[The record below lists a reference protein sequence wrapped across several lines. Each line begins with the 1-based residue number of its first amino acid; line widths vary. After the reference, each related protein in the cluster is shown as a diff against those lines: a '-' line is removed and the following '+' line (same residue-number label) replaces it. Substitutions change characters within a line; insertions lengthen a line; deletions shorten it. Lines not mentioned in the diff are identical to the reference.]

1 MASEAW
7 TRSSRSFNSPAP
19 CRFWKGPGSCRF
31 GDKCK
36 FVHDKANSDSRRP
49 HMQQSN
55 PTSNPPSAERE
66 KLYAWR
72 RLRPKPAELPVQLDR
87 ETPKYFQTAF
97 ELVEEDVG
105 LAQEVIKDMA
115 SEQRLPIIRHVIEG
129 VADKS
134 PKEKALI
141 WESRILPLFCVLL
154 HPSVVDSVVLEQE
167 TTTLFRS
174 LLGIDATRLRRLY
187 RFLFDLVDHWSE
199 LNFQNNDSDS
209 GTEALALAC
218 GVLSKVINT
227 STANM
232 VCAHFTSIVD
242 KIQLRLEV
250 FGNRKADFHTMQA
263 EKYLEYVRRRL
274 GLGQSLPNAAQTSSI
289 SSGTLAEFTLS
300 QDMPGRLSRRGP
312 RHDNDH
318 ADILDIKL
326 MPTHEEIMSS
336 RDEYLPVANPAQH
349 HLQGLQGLLD
359 RHFRLLRED
368 TLHDLRNAIRACVDS
383 DVKVKEIRNRVLQY
397 ESAVAIDVSFDWRSG
412 LRFIIRIDQPRA
424 AKGLDKMGRAAWWNQ
439 EKRLADGSLVCIVD
453 KAGSIFFFQVSRST
467 IRDADNKTQQVETG
481 EPEQGPRYS
490 LPDDKDYAYVH
501 LHLVETGTA
510 EVERCML
517 WFKTTGLWQTRR
529 LLEFPSIL
537 LPAFAPPLKAL
548 QKMSRRMDVPFQNLL
563 TLRSGDEPPENPPPL
578 YSLRPGFSFNLSCLS
593 NDGTKL
599 SYATGEAPTPS
610 ELSRHSTLDSTQSE
624 AVLNS
629 LRRSFALIQGPPGT
643 GKSYTGEALIK
654 VLLANKSKAKLGPIM
669 CVCYTNHAL
678 DQLLEHLLDDGVQ
691 NIIRVGSRSKSER
704 LGSVNLRQVVQVE
717 TRTKMEGRSLYESID
732 VLNSDTAEITTKLS
746 KFKSLNTHDK
756 IRLFLAESHP
766 SQHDQ
771 LFGPE
776 PENEEGWQTVR
787 HARKKVLNEW
797 LSGGSTVRTNRPLPE
812 LYRLRLS
819 NLSHQERIVLYEDWL
834 QGALRTELEKLTGL
848 HEAYE
853 KHKEHNNMV
862 RSAIDLRCLQQ
873 ANIIGVTTTGLAM
886 NLDLIRRVQVK
897 VLLCEEAGEV
907 LEAHLLTALLPT
919 VEHAVLIGDHLQLRP
934 QIQDW
939 RLQRANPAGAKYSL
953 DVSLFERLVQPPLNV
968 PSLPFS
974 ILDTQR
980 RMHPSISEL
989 VRFTLYPSLSDSDG
1003 VREYPEVCGLAKR
1016 LFWLH
1021 HESPE
1026 SGRHSDHESIET
1038 SHSNEFEIEMVS
1050 ALVCHLLRQGVYKS
1064 GDIAVLTPYLGQL
1077 KKLRQKLG
1085 SIMQIIVNDRDTED
1099 LAEIDS
1105 SDERPQAASRGE
1117 AAKASAMHGV
1127 RAATVDN
1134 FQGEEA
1140 NVVIVSLVRSN
1151 NEKRCGFL
1159 STPNRINVLL
1169 SRAKH
1174 GMYIIGNSNTSSHVP
1189 MWAQVVEILQNS
1201 GNFGRE
1207 LELQC
1212 PRHPESRSLV
1222 SQAEQ
1227 FIQFSPD
1234 GGCNRKCDRRLACGH
1249 SCTGPCHSD
1258 FLHNALKCLEDCVK
1272 PKEGCDH
1279 ACRKRCGEPC
1289 DKLCREV
1296 LRGVGLE
1303 LPCGHTIDTV
1313 ECWKAQDISN
1323 IRCTVQVNKQV
1334 PGCDHTVKVPCHVDV
1349 ARNSYLCKAECGF
1362 QRPCG
1367 HTCKM
1372 RCSTCRT
1379 REDGEVTGEDHGI
1392 CRQPCERPF
1401 TACSHRCREACHGD
1415 MGCPPCSAPCQNQ
1428 CVHSKCG
1435 KKCHEPCAPCAEE
1448 TCSSSCPHSSCS
1460 MPCAAPCD
1468 WIPCTKR
1475 CPKQLECGHQCPSVC
1490 GERCP
1495 SPRYCQVCAVEDIKD
1510 RTVDF
1515 IMMENYRSI
1524 ELDEDPCIFPDC
1536 GHFLTLTTMDG
1547 QMGLRDHYE
1556 ISPEGAPVALKTG
1569 SEPFSVTKVNV
1580 CPECRGSLRNISRYG
1595 RIVRRGLLDE
1605 STKKF
1610 ISWSRGAWEALME
1623 AFLDAQDALQKTD
1636 SAGSVLPAE
1645 HPGGFSL
1652 EGSRSDQ
1659 VKRVLKLTGTKRHK
1673 SLKRLRSQMAD
1684 FFGSVKRDEQPYQR
1698 VAHLVWHAN
1707 KRRKTSD
1714 FSFDESAIQMGG
1726 VLQAMSLLLRCDLLL
1741 ISDYLGLCRAAEGNV
1756 AAKAAKI
1763 DVAPHIRDCE
1773 RLIHAA
1779 YTRNFHR
1786 LELEGHI
1793 LLVKFC
1799 SLAHPD
1805 DTIPTK
1811 TTVGPDVEAPARDK
1825 VRDLGERHLQLAR
1838 ELVRQK
1844 PSTAPLEPELEA
1856 AGRMLHG
1863 GVFYNEV
1870 SADEL
1875 REVYAAM
1882 SKEFRGTGHWYTC
1895 LNGHPFTI
1903 GECGMPME
1911 RAHCPEC
1918 GAPVG
1923 GQNHE
1928 AVEGV
1933 RRAEDIE
1940 AIAHGVDRM
1949 GL

>member
-1 MASEAW
+1 
-7 TRSSRSFNSPAP
+7 
-19 CRFWKGPGSCRF
+19 
-31 GDKCK
+31 
-36 FVHDKANSDSRRP
+36 
-49 HMQQSN
+49 
-55 PTSNPPSAERE
+55 
-66 KLYAWR
+66 
-72 RLRPKPAELPVQLDR
+72 
-87 ETPKYFQTAF
+87 
-97 ELVEEDVG
+97 
-105 LAQEVIKDMA
+105 MA
-115 SEQRLPIIRHVIEG
+115 SEQRLPIIRDVIEG
-129 VADKS
+129 AANRS
-134 PKEKALI
+134 HKEKVLI
-141 WESRILPLFCVLL
+141 LESRILPLFRILL

-167 TTTLFRS
+167 TVTLFRS
-174 LLGIDATRLRRLY
+174 LLGIDATRLHRLY
-187 RFLFDLVDHWSE
+187 RFLFDLIDHWAE
-199 LNFQNNDSDS
+199 LSFQEIDSDS
-209 GTEALALAC
+209 GMEVLALAC

-232 VCAHFTSIVD
+232 VNEHFSSIVD
-242 KIQLRLEV
+242 EIQLRLEV
-250 FGNRKADFHTMQA
+250 FGNRKTDFHTMQA

-274 GLGQSLPNAAQTSSI
+274 GLGQSLPNAAPTSSTY
-289 SSGTLAEFTLS
+289 SGTFAEFTLS
-300 QDMPGRLSRRGP
+300 QDMPGELSKRGP

-318 ADILDIKL
+318 ADISDIKL
-326 MPTHEEIMSS
+326 MPTHQEIMSS
-336 RDEYLPVANPAQH
+336 RDEYLPTANPAQH

-368 TLHDLRNAIRACVDS
+368 ALHDLRNAIRVRVES
-383 DVKVKEIRNRVLQY
+383 NVKVKEVRTRVVQY
-397 ESAVAIDVSFDWRSG
+397 EHAAAIDVSFEWRSG
-412 LRFIIRIDQPRA
+412 LKFIIRIDQPPA
-424 AKGLDKMGRAAWWNQ
+424 AKGLNKMERAAWWNQ
-439 EKRLADGSLVCIVD
+439 EKRLSDGNLVCIVD
-453 KAGSIFFFQVSRST
+453 EAGSIFFFQVSRST
-467 IRDADNKTQQVETG
+467 IRDADNKTQEVATE
-481 EPEQGPRYS
+481 EPEQRPRYS
-490 LPDDKDYAYVH
+490 LADDKDHAYVH
-501 LHLVETGTA
+501 LHLVEASAGEA
-510 EVERCML
+510 RRCLL
-517 WFKTTGLWQTRR
+517 WFKAMDVWQYRR

-548 QKMSRRMDVPFQNLL
+548 QKMSQRTDVPFQNLL
-563 TLRSGDEPPENPPPL
+563 TLRAGDQTPQIPPPL
-578 YSLRPGFSFNLSCLS
+578 YSLRPGFSFDLSCIS

-599 SYATGEAPTPS
+599 SYATGKDPKPL
-610 ELSRHSTLDSTQSE
+610 ELSRHSSLDSTQSE

-691 NIIRVGSRSKSER
+691 NIIRIGSQSKSER

-717 TRTKMEGRSLYESID
+717 TRTKMERQSLYESVNIM
-732 VLNSDTAEITTKLS
+732 NSDTAEITQKLS
-746 KFKSLNTHDK
+746 TFKSLKPNDK

-771 LFGPE
+771 LFDKE
-776 PENEEGWQTVR
+776 PENWEGWQTVR
-787 HARKKVLNEW
+787 RLRNKALTKW
-797 LSGGSTVRTNRPLPE
+797 LSGGTMAKNPRPLPE
-812 LYRLRLS
+812 LYHIRLS
-819 NLSHQERIVLYEDWL
+819 DLSHQERIVLYEDWL
-834 QGALRTELEKLTGL
+834 QGALRTELEKLSQL

-853 KHKEHNNMV
+853 QHKEHNNKV
-862 RSAIDLRCLQQ
+862 RNAIDLRCLQQ
-873 ANIIGVTTTGLAM
+873 ATIIGVTTTGLAM
-886 NLDLIRRVQVK
+886 NLDLLRRVQTK

-919 VEHAVLIGDHLQLRP
+919 VEHAILIGDHLQLRP

-939 RLQRANPAGAKYSL
+939 RLQRANPAGTKYSL
-953 DVSLFERLVQPPLNV
+953 DVSLFERLVKPPPNI

-980 RMHPSISEL
+980 RMHPLISEL
-989 VRFTLYPSLSDSDG
+989 VRSTLYPSLSDSDV
-1003 VREYPEVCGLAKR
+1003 VRVYPEVWGLAKR

-1026 SGRHSDHESIET
+1026 SGRHSDQESIDT
-1038 SHSNEFEIEMVS
+1038 SYSNDFEIEMVS
-1050 ALVCHLLRQGVYKS
+1050 ALVSHLLRQGVYKS
-1064 GDIAVLTPYLGQL
+1064 GEIAVLTPYLGQL

-1085 SIMQIIVNDRDTED
+1085 SIMQIIVNDRDMKD
-1099 LAEIDS
+1099 LDEMEL
-1105 SDERPQAASRGE
+1105 SDRSPQDAPRGE
-1117 AAKASAMHGV
+1117 AAKASALHGV

-1159 STPNRINVLL
+1159 STSNRINVLL

-1174 GMYIIGNSNTSSHVP
+1174 GMYIIGNSSTSSHVP
-1189 MWAQVVEILQNS
+1189 MWAQVIEILQNS
-1201 GNFGRE
+1201 GNIGRE

-1222 SQAEQ
+1222 SRPEQ
-1227 FIQFSPD
+1227 FIQYSPD
-1234 GGCNRKCDRRLACGH
+1234 GGCNLKCDRRLACGH

-1258 FLHNALKCLEDCVK
+1258 FLHNALKCLEDCVR

-1313 ECWKAQDISN
+1313 ECWKAQDPSS
-1323 IRCTVQVNKQV
+1323 IRCVVQVNKQV
-1334 PGCDHTVKVPCHVDV
+1334 PGCSHTVKVPCHVDV
-1349 ARNSYLCKAECGF
+1349 ARNSYHCNAECGS

-1372 RCSTCRT
+1372 HCSNCRT
-1379 REDGEVTGEDHGI
+1379 REDGKVTREDHGT

-1401 TACSHRCREACHGD
+1401 TTCSHRCQEACHGE
-1415 MGCPPCSAPCQNQ
+1415 MGCPPCSAPCQNK

-1435 KKCHEPCAPCAEE
+1435 KKCHEPCAPCAEA

-1475 CPKQLECGHQCPSVC
+1475 CTKQLECGHQCPSVC

-1495 SPRYCQVCAVEDIKD
+1495 PPEYCQVCAKEDVQD

-1515 IMMENYRSI
+1515 IMMENYRSTD
-1524 ELDEDPCIFPDC
+1524 LDEDPCVFPDC
-1536 GHFLTLTTMDG
+1536 GHFLTVTTMDG
-1547 QMGLRDHYE
+1547 QMGLKDHYE
-1556 ISPEGAPVALKTG
+1556 MSPEGVPVALKTG
-1569 SEPFSVTKVNV
+1569 SEPFSATEVKV
-1580 CPECRGSLRNISRYG
+1580 CPECRGSLRHISRYG

-1610 ISWSRGAWEALME
+1610 ISWSRGVWEALMK

-1636 SAGSVLPAE
+1636 RTGYALPAE
-1645 HPGGFSL
+1645 RPGGFSL

-1659 VKRVLKLTGTKRHK
+1659 VNQVLKLTGTGRHK
-1673 SLKRLRSQMAD
+1673 SLKRLRSRIVD
-1684 FFGSVKRDEQPYQR
+1684 FFGSVRRDEQPYQR
-1698 VAHLVWHAN
+1698 VAHLVWHVN
-1707 KRRKTSD
+1707 KQRKTSD

-1741 ISDYLGLCRAAEGNV
+1741 ISDYISLCRAAEGNA
-1756 AAKAAKI
+1756 AAKAAKA
-1763 DVAPHIRDCE
+1763 DVTPHIRDCE
-1773 RLIHAA
+1773 RLIQTAH
-1779 YTRNFHR
+1779 TRNFHR

-1793 LLVKFC
+1793 FLVKFC
-1799 SLAHPD
+1799 SLADPD
-1805 DTIPTK
+1805 DTIPAKPTDGDSGGE
-1811 TTVGPDVEAPARDK
+1811 VSARDK

-1844 PSTAPLEPELEA
+1844 PSTAALEPELEA
-1856 AGRMLHG
+1856 AGRMLHD

-1870 SADEL
+1870 SVDEM
-1875 REVYAAM
+1875 RDVYAAM
-1882 SKEFRGTGHWYTC
+1882 SRELRGTGHWYTC
-1895 LNGHPFTI
+1895 ANGHPFTI

-1911 RAHCPEC
+1911 RARCPEC

-1923 GQNHE
+1923 GQNHQ

-1933 RRAEDIE
+1933 RHAANIE
-1940 AIAHGVDRM
+1940 EIARGVDGMRF
-1949 GL
+1949 

>member
-1 MASEAW
+1 
-7 TRSSRSFNSPAP
+7 
-19 CRFWKGPGSCRF
+19 
-31 GDKCK
+31 
-36 FVHDKANSDSRRP
+36 
-49 HMQQSN
+49 
-55 PTSNPPSAERE
+55 
-66 KLYAWR
+66 
-72 RLRPKPAELPVQLDR
+72 
-87 ETPKYFQTAF
+87 
-97 ELVEEDVG
+97 
-105 LAQEVIKDMA
+105 MA
-115 SEQRLPIIRHVIEG
+115 SEQRLPIILNVIEG
-129 VADKS
+129 FANRS
-134 PKEKALI
+134 PKEKVLI
-141 WESRILPLFCVLL
+141 WESRILPLFRILL

-167 TTTLFRS
+167 TATLFRS
-174 LLGIDATRLRRLY
+174 LLGIDATRLHRLY
-187 RFLFDLVDHWSE
+187 RLIFDLVDNWSE
-199 LNFQNNDSDS
+199 LHSEDKDS
-209 GTEALALAC
+209 GSGMEALALAC

-232 VCAHFTSIVD
+232 VNAHFTSIVD
-242 KIQLRLEV
+242 EIQLRLEV

-263 EKYLEYVRRRL
+263 DKYLEYVRRRL
-274 GLGQSLPNAAQTSSI
+274 GLGQSLPNAAQTSSV
-289 SSGTLAEFTLS
+289 SLGALAEFTLS
-300 QDMPGRLSRRGP
+300 QDMPGSLSKRGP

-318 ADILDIKL
+318 ADIFDIKL

-336 RDEYLPVANPAQH
+336 RDEYLPTANPAQH

-359 RHFRLLRED
+359 RQFRLLRED
-368 TLHDLRNAIRACVDS
+368 TLHDLRNAIRASVES
-383 DVKVKEIRNRVLQY
+383 SVKVKEVRTRVVQY
-397 ESAVAIDVSFDWRSG
+397 ERAFAVDVSFKWRLG
-412 LRFIIRIDQPRA
+412 LEFIVRIDQPRA

-453 KAGSIFFFQVSRST
+453 QAGSIFFFQVSRST
-467 IRDADNKTQQVETG
+467 IRDADNRTQQAEAG
-481 EPEQGPRYS
+481 EPERGPRYS
-490 LPDDKDYAYVH
+490 LSDDKDYAYVH
-501 LHLVETGTA
+501 LHLVDTGAA
-510 EVERCML
+510 EVRRCML
-517 WFKTTGLWQTRR
+517 WFKAMGVWRYRR

-548 QKMSRRMDVPFQNLL
+548 QKMSRRTEVPFQNIL
-563 TLRSGDEPPENPPPL
+563 TLRAGDEPPETPPPL
-578 YSLRPGFSFNLSCLS
+578 YSLRREFSFDLSCLS

-599 SYATGEAPTPS
+599 SYATREAPTPS
-610 ELSRHSTLDSTQSE
+610 ELSRHSTLDLTQSE

-691 NIIRVGSRSKSER
+691 NIIRIGSRSKSER
-704 LGSVNLRQVVQVE
+704 LDAVNLRQVVQSE
-717 TRTKMEGRSLYESID
+717 ARTKMEGRSLWESVN
-732 VLNSDTAEITTKLS
+732 VLDSDDAAITQKLS
-746 KFKSLNTHDK
+746 TFKFLNTNDK
-756 IRLFLAESHP
+756 IRFFLAESHP
-766 SQHDQ
+766 SQHEQ
-771 LFGPE
+771 LFGTE
-776 PENEEGWQTVR
+776 PENEEGWQTVHR
-787 HARKKVLNEW
+787 SRKKAVNEW
-797 LSGGSTVRTNRPLPE
+797 LSGGSTAKTTRPLPE

-819 NLSHQERIVLYEDWL
+819 DLSHQERIVLYEDWL
-834 QGALRTELEKLTGL
+834 QGALRTELVRLSDL

-853 KHKEHNNMV
+853 KHKEHNNRV

-873 ANIIGVTTTGLAM
+873 ATIIGVTTTGLAM
-886 NLDLIRRVQVK
+886 NLDLLRRVQVK

-907 LEAHLLTALLPT
+907 LEGHLLTSLLPT
-919 VEHAVLIGDHLQLRP
+919 VEHAILIGDHLQLRP

-939 RLQRANPAGAKYSL
+939 RLQRANPAGTKYSL
-953 DVSLFERLVQPPLNV
+953 DVSLFERLVQPPANV

-989 VRFTLYPSLSDSDG
+989 VRSTLYPSLSDSDG
-1003 VREYPEVCGLAKR
+1003 VHEYPEIRGLAKR

-1026 SGRHSDHESIET
+1026 SGRHSDQDTIET
-1038 SHSNEFEIEMVS
+1038 SCSNDFEVQMVS
-1050 ALVCHLLRQGVYKS
+1050 ALVSHLLRQGVYKS
-1064 GDIAVLTPYLGQL
+1064 GEIAVLTPYLGQL

-1085 SIMQIIVNDRDTED
+1085 SIMQIIVNDRDMED

-1105 SDERPQAASRGE
+1105 SDEKPQAAPRGE
-1117 AAKASAMHGV
+1117 AAKASALHGV

-1140 NVVIVSLVRSN
+1140 NIVIVSLVRSN

-1159 STPNRINVLL
+1159 STSNRINVLL

-1174 GMYIIGNSNTSSHVP
+1174 GMYIIGNSSTSGHVP
-1189 MWAQVVEILQNS
+1189 MWAQVIEILQNS

-1212 PRHPESRSLV
+1212 PRHPENRSLV
-1222 SQAEQ
+1222 SRAEH
-1227 FIQFSPD
+1227 FIQYSPD
-1234 GGCNRKCDRRLACGH
+1234 GGCNLRCDRRLACGH

-1258 FLHNALKCLEDCVK
+1258 FLHNALKCLEDCVR

-1289 DKLCREV
+1289 DKLCKEV
-1296 LRGVGLE
+1296 LRGVRLE

-1313 ECWKAQDISN
+1313 ECWKAQDPSN
-1323 IRCTVQVNKQV
+1323 IRCIVQVDKQV
-1334 PGCDHTVKVPCHVDV
+1334 PGCNHTVKVSCHVDV

-1379 REDGEVTGEDHGI
+1379 RKDGKVTGEDHGT
-1392 CRQPCERPF
+1392 CKQPCERPF
-1401 TACSHRCREACHGD
+1401 TTCSHRCREACHGET
-1415 MGCPPCSAPCQNQ
+1415 GCPPCSSPCQNQ
-1428 CVHSKCG
+1428 CVHSKCA

-1448 TCSSSCPHSSCS
+1448 TCSSSCPHSKCS

-1468 WIPCTKR
+1468 WIPCTER
-1475 CPKQLECGHQCPSVC
+1475 CTKLLECGHQCPSIC

-1495 SPRYCQVCAVEDIKD
+1495 AARYCQACAVEDIQN
-1510 RTVDF
+1510 RIVDL

-1524 ELDEDPCIFPDC
+1524 DLDEDPCIFPDC
-1536 GHFLTLTTMDG
+1536 GHFLTVTTMDG
-1547 QMGLRDHYE
+1547 RMGLGDHYE
-1556 ISPEGAPVALKTG
+1556 MSPEGVPLALKTG
-1569 SEPFSVTKVNV
+1569 SEPFSETEVKT

-1610 ISWSRGAWEALME
+1610 VSWSRGTWEALMG
-1623 AFLDAQDALQKTD
+1623 AFLDAQDALQNTE
-1636 SAGSVLPAE
+1636 SAGSLLPADR
-1645 HPGGFSL
+1645 PGGFGL
-1652 EGSRSDQ
+1652 EGSRSEQ
-1659 VKRVLKLTGTKRHK
+1659 VKRVLKLTGAKRHK
-1673 SLKRLRSQMAD
+1673 SLKRLRSQMAE
-1684 FFGSVKRDEQPYQR
+1684 FFGSVRQDEQPYQR
-1698 VAHLVWHAN
+1698 VAHLVWHVN

-1726 VLQAMSLLLRCDLLL
+1726 MLQAMSLLLRCDLLI
-1741 ISDYLGLCRAAEGNV
+1741 ISDYVGLCRAAEGNA
-1756 AAKAAKI
+1756 AAKTAKI
-1763 DVAPHIRDCE
+1763 DVTPYIRDCE
-1773 RLIHAA
+1773 QLIHTAH
-1779 YTRNFHR
+1779 TRNFNR

-1799 SLAHPD
+1799 SLANPD
-1805 DTIPTK
+1805 DTMPTK
-1811 TTVGPDVEAPARDK
+1811 TTFGPDGQAQEREKARD
-1825 VRDLGERHLQLAR
+1825 VGERHLQLAR
-1838 ELVRQK
+1838 ELIRQK
-1844 PSTAPLEPELEA
+1844 PSTAPLEPGLEA

-1870 SADEL
+1870 SAAEM

-1882 SKEFRGTGHWYTC
+1882 SKELRGTGHWYTC

-1911 RAHCPEC
+1911 LARCPEC
-1918 GAPVG
+1918 DAPVG
-1923 GQNHE
+1923 GHNHE

-1933 RRAEDIE
+1933 RRAVDIE
-1940 AIAHGVDRM
+1940 EVARGVNRM